1 MSGEEEKAE
10 RNKIDTS
17 HSPVTVHLR
26 SLPVDTSKQTKFILT
41 HVNISEHIRA
51 MKRRVINTRYFSD

>member
-10 RNKIDTS
+10 RNKIDT
-17 HSPVTVHLR
+17 SPVTVHLR